1 MRIIMATPTQEGR
14 EIHAYECACG
24 HAEGLTWPFA
34 NGELPPRQLASF
46 NARPKIVHEND
57 CSVTF
62 ATKRNDQALDNPD
75 DKGPS

>member
-1 MRIIMATPTQEGR
+1 MATPTQEGR
-14 EIHAYECACG
+14 EIRAYECACG
-24 HAEGLTWPFA
+24 HSRRTNVALA
-34 NGELPPRQLASF
+34 DGELPPRQLASF
-46 NARPKIVHEND
+46 NARPKIVHDND